1 MVFAAAVMMVAFVGC
16 KGKDGGAAAPA
27 AKKVEVPESAA
38 DVAKLAEK
46 ALKEGD
52 VATVWQLALPES
64 YRKDIQSLVDEVKKV
79 DAELYNKAMGLVPK
93 AVAALEKNAAML
105 EGAPVKLDDIKA
117 FAKILGDAGLL
128 THEGLQKFNVDNFIA
143 AHGKTLYTMGKAA
156 AGEEAAI
163 IDQMSLS
170 VEDEKDGKATLLV
183 KVGESV
189 EKIAFVKEGNAWV
202 AEELKAGWAEGLAQA
217 KTQIAEGLKM
227 AEGEGKAQ
235 AMAMLQMVETTLD
248 SGDLS
253 ALGGMIPG
261 M

>member
-1 MVFAAAVMMVAFVGC
+1 MVFAVAVMMVAFVGC
-16 KGKDGGAAAPA
+16 KGEGAPAAPE
-27 AKKVEVPESAA
+27 AKKVEIPETAA

-52 VATVWQLALPES
+52 IATVWQLALPEN
-64 YRKDIQSLVDEVKKV
+64 YRKDVQGLVDEVKKV

-93 AVAALEKNAAML
+93 AVAALEKNPAML

-117 FAKILGDAGLL
+117 VVKILTDSGLL
-128 THEGLQKFNVDNFIA
+128 THEGLQKFNVDSFIA

-156 AGEEAAI
+156 AGPEAAM

-170 VEDEKDGKATLLV
+170 VEDEKDGKATLVV
-183 KVGESV
+183 KVGEQV
-189 EKIAFVKEGNAWV
+189 EKVPFVKEGNAWV
-202 AEELKAGWAEGLAQA
+202 AEDLKAGWAEGIAQA

-235 AMAMLQMVETTLD
+235 TMAMLQMVETTLD

-253 ALGGMIPG
+253 ALGGMMPG